1 MRAAFA
7 MGLLAA
13 SAAAGGVQTAEE
25 VIEIID
31 GVLIGILNVESID
44 NLDTCVK
51 DFTPLATD
59 MNTAVKDFED
69 GSFHKIADGIYQ
81 LGQFVSQI
89 GIGMEDCAKVGSEDL
104 AKLTAMGE
112 AFLHPKHLIIE
123 GEHNIIINGVDITKD
138 LVAANK
144 DMAAGDYQKAG
155 IMYGTVG
162 ALVLWGDQNDAAFYA
177 FAT

>member
-69 GSFHKIADGIYQ
+69 GSFHKIADGIY
-81 LGQFVSQI
+81 
-89 GIGMEDCAKVGSEDL
+89 
-104 AKLTAMGE
+104 
-112 AFLHPKHLIIE
+112 
-123 GEHNIIINGVDITKD
+123 
-138 LVAANK
+138 
-144 DMAAGDYQKAG
+144 
-155 IMYGTVG
+155 
-162 ALVLWGDQNDAAFYA
+162 
-177 FAT
+177 